1 MFRSRRRASDG
12 CTGQQHNEIANLQ
25 SELKHLCVSSSSSS
39 PPSLQV
45 IHIDICFCHIYYYYY
60 YLLFQTSPIHNP
72 HISSHPTSH
81 SCTHSPLHQLAEHP
95 LSECPQLTLT
105 DCEGEPIIA
114 PPEQFNFDSFV
125 FEANEAKKLN
135 LDLLMNLNNV
145 SIEFRWI
152 NDGTKLL
159 LTRKSGDSLLYHE
172 IVMNMIAQS

>member
-1 MFRSRRRASDG
+1 M
-12 CTGQQHNEIANLQ
+12 
-25 SELKHLCVSSSSSS
+25 
-39 PPSLQV
+39 
-45 IHIDICFCHIYYYYY
+45 
-60 YLLFQTSPIHNP
+60 
-72 HISSHPTSH
+72 
-81 SCTHSPLHQLAEHP
+81 HQLAEHP
-95 LSECPQLTLT
+95 LNECPQLTLT